1 MSCTQWSGQWGEALT
16 NGAFLDAILCPYQT
30 QVGGVVFGLFVY
42 GVVMTALYIRTDSV
56 IAPLVGTIVVGVLLI
71 PQLPAGGFQIIAAVL
86 ILALAVGGYF
96 VATQVQN
103 AT

>member
-1 MSCTQWSGQWGEALT
+1 MACTEWNGQWGEALT
-16 NGAFLDAILCPYQT
+16 SGHFFDAILCPYQT
-30 QVGGVVFGLFVY
+30 QVGGLVFGLFIY

-56 IAPLVGTIVVGVLLI
+56 IAPLVGTMVVGVLII
-71 PQLPAGGFQIIAAVL
+71 PQLPAGGLQIIAAVL
-86 ILALAVGGYF
+86 ILALAAGGYF